1 MPFITRSIIIIY
13 LIWFCSVAWRA
24 TAGNDNGKIHII
36 FFFLSQFYIGR
47 LSMWSCAIAHRMCV
61 RAYYRNNRHD
71 THNNA
76 MSAE

>member
-36 FFFLSQFYIGR
+36 FFFSFSIL
-47 LSMWSCAIAHRMCV
+47 HRPIEYVIVCYCTSYV
-61 RAYYRNNRHD
+61 C
-71 THNNA
+71 
-76 MSAE
+76 